1 MCSEEEAAKVTIGFA
16 GAMAPPA
23 RPLGIEAGCLL
34 EVFESWMAAEQER
47 VYVLCLRILRNRDEA
62 DSAAQDAFLKAHRAL
77 GGSNPPRVDDPSRWL
92 ARIAVNTCLDTLRSR
107 RWRFW
112 RRRAGP
118 EESRMALDAARAS
131 QTSPEEALL
140 RRHMAGRLSMAV
152 DRLSLRQRTVF
163 LLRHEENR
171 SFEEISEILGL
182 DIGTVKSHMA
192 RAIRKLKTELR
203 DLYGRPS
210 LQR

>member
-1 MCSEEEAAKVTIGFA
+1 
-16 GAMAPPA
+16 
-23 RPLGIEAGCLL
+23 
-34 EVFESWMAAEQER
+34 
-47 VYVLCLRILRNRDEA
+47 
-62 DSAAQDAFLKAHRAL
+62 
-77 GGSNPPRVDDPSRWL
+77 
-92 ARIAVNTCLDTLRSR
+92 
-107 RWRFW
+107 
-112 RRRAGP
+112 
-118 EESRMALDAARAS
+118 MALDEARAS

-203 DLYGRPS
+203 DLYGRSS